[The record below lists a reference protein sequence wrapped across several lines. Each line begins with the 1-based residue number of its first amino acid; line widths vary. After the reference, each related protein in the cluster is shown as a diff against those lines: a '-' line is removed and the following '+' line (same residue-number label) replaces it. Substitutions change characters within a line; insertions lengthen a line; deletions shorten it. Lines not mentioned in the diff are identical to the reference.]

1 MKFRI
6 SSRKVL
12 EITEA
17 SRSDFLEEKFG
28 ANFEKNFGSPEVEGS
43 TSGPLKRGAVT
54 DISQL
59 RTLLAIRQKWHKQS
73 F

>member
-54 DISQL
+54 DIS
-59 RTLLAIRQKWHKQS
+59 
-73 F
+73 